1 MDNVD
6 SHAQR
11 ADGGKKRRE
20 GVGGYPAEKA
30 SCRLLR
36 CFF

>member
-6 SHAQR
+6 SHAPR

-20 GVGGYPAEKA
+20 GVEYPAEKA